1 MTNLSPGSGQPRFT
15 RERILSGLP
24 LLPGVLIAAL
34 LGWLMLRPTLDQLK
48 ASELRL
54 EALKQMQRKL
64 PVLKRQVADAEI
76 ALGEAEAQQALLVD
90 LIAGHDRIQTF
101 LALLDQL
108 SRDAGVEIQQYEPL
122 SPQTPPNPKAGSTS
136 KQKKSATDPTAAEP
150 TDPLMALGYRKSAVA
165 LRVVGSYG
173 ALRRFLQEMERLEVL
188 VESSDLNL
196 TAKERDGLAAQTEL
210 ALRLSF
216 YDRQPSSTPAAQPES
231 PAKELS

>member
-1 MTNLSPGSGQPRFT
+1 MTNLSPGSAQPWLT
-15 RERILSGLP
+15 RERLLVGLLLFPALSMAV
-24 LLPGVLIAAL
+24 LLW
-34 LGWLMLRPTLDQLK
+34 WLMLRPTLDQVNAL
-48 ASELRL
+48 ANRL
-54 EALKQMQRKL
+54 EQLQQMQRKL

-76 ALGEAEAQQALLVD
+76 AFGDAEAQQALLVD
-90 LIAGHDRIQTF
+90 LIAGRDRIQTF

-122 SPQTPPNPKAGSTS
+122 SAQTPPNSKSGSTS
-136 KQKKSATDPTAAEP
+136 KQKKPANQPP
-150 TDPLMALGYRKSAVA
+150 DPLMALGYRKSAVA

-173 ALRRFLQEMERLEVL
+173 ALHRFLQEMERLEVL

-196 TAKERDGLAAQTEL
+196 TATERNGVVSQTEL

-216 YDRQPSSTPAAQPES
+216 YDRQPPSAPTAQPES

>member
-1 MTNLSPGSGQPRFT
+1 VTNLSPDAAQPRIT
-15 RERILSGLP
+15 REHILRGLP
-24 LLPGVLIAAL
+24 LLPALLIASL

-48 ASELRL
+48 KSELRL
-54 EALKQMQRKL
+54 EELQQMQRKL

-76 ALGEAEAQQALLVD
+76 ALGDAEAQQDLLVD
-90 LIAGHDRIQTF
+90 LIAGRDRIQTF

-108 SRDAGVEIQQYEPL
+108 SRAAGVEIQQYEPL
-122 SPQTPPNPKAGSTS
+122 SPQTPPNPKAGSRS
-136 KQKKSATDPTAAEP
+136 KQKKPATDPTAAKS

-173 ALRRFLQEMERLEVL
+173 ALHRFLQEMERLEVL

-196 TAKERDGLAAQTEL
+196 TAKESDGLVAQTEL

-216 YDRQPSSTPAAQPES
+216 YDRQPPSAPTAQPES

>member
-1 MTNLSPGSGQPRFT
+1 MTNLSPGSAQPWLT
-15 RERILSGLP
+15 RERLLVGLLLFPALSMAV
-24 LLPGVLIAAL
+24 LLW
-34 LGWLMLRPTLDQLK
+34 WLMLRPTLDQVNAL
-48 ASELRL
+48 ANRL
-54 EALKQMQRKL
+54 EQLQQMQRKL

-76 ALGEAEAQQALLVD
+76 AFGDAEAQQALLVD
-90 LIAGHDRIQTF
+90 LIAGRDRIQTF

-122 SPQTPPNPKAGSTS
+122 SAQTPPNSKSGSTS
-136 KQKKSATDPTAAEP
+136 KQKKPAAQP
-150 TDPLMALGYRKSAVA
+150 PDPLMALGYRKSAVA

-173 ALRRFLQEMERLEVL
+173 ALHRFLQEMERLEVL

-196 TAKERDGLAAQTEL
+196 TATERNGVVSQTEL

-216 YDRQPSSTPAAQPES
+216 YDRQPPSAPTAQPES

>member
-1 MTNLSPGSGQPRFT
+1 VTNLSPGSAQPRFT
-15 RERILSGLP
+15 RERILRGLP
-24 LLPGVLIAAL
+24 LLPAVLVAAL
-34 LGWLMLRPTLDQLK
+34 LGWWMLRPTLDQLK
-48 ASELRL
+48 ALELRL
-54 EALKQMQRKL
+54 EELQQMQRKL

-76 ALGEAEAQQALLVD
+76 ALGDAEAQQALLVD
-90 LIAGHDRIQTF
+90 LIAGRARIQTF
-101 LALLDQL
+101 LALLDQV

-122 SPQTPPNPKAGSTS
+122 APQTPPNPKAGSRS
-136 KQKKSATDPTAAEP
+136 KQKKPATDPTAAKS

-173 ALRRFLQEMERLEVL
+173 ALHRFLQEMERLEVL

-196 TAKERDGLAAQTEL
+196 TAKESDGLVAQTEL

-216 YDRQPSSTPAAQPES
+216 YDRQPPSAPTAEPES

>member
-1 MTNLSPGSGQPRFT
+1 MTNLSPGSAQPWLT
-15 RERILSGLP
+15 RERLLVGLLLFPALSMAV
-24 LLPGVLIAAL
+24 LLW
-34 LGWLMLRPTLDQLK
+34 WLMLRPTLDQVNAL
-48 ASELRL
+48 ANRL
-54 EALKQMQRKL
+54 EQLQQMQRKL

-76 ALGEAEAQQALLVD
+76 AFGDAEAQQALLVD
-90 LIAGHDRIQTF
+90 LIAGRDRIQTF

-122 SPQTPPNPKAGSTS
+122 SAQTPPNSKSGSTS
-136 KQKKSATDPTAAEP
+136 KQKNPAAQP
-150 TDPLMALGYRKSAVA
+150 PDPLMALGYRKSAVA

-173 ALRRFLQEMERLEVL
+173 ALHRFLQEMERLEVL

-196 TAKERDGLAAQTEL
+196 TATERNGVVSQTEL

-216 YDRQPSSTPAAQPES
+216 YDRQPPSAPTAQPES

>member
-15 RERILSGLP
+15 RERILLALP
-24 LLPGVLIAAL
+24 LVPAVLIAVL
-34 LGWLMLRPTLDQLK
+34 LGWWMLRPTMDQVNAL
-48 ASELRL
+48 ANRL
-54 EALKQMQRKL
+54 EELQQMQRKL

-76 ALGEAEAQQALLVD
+76 ALGDAEAQQALLVD
-90 LIAGHDRIQTF
+90 LIAGRDRIQTF

-122 SPQTPPNPKAGSTS
+122 SAQTPPTPKAASAA
-136 KQKKSATDPTAAEP
+136 KQNKPAAEP

-173 ALRRFLQEMERLEVL
+173 SLHRFLQEMERLEVL
-188 VESSDLNL
+188 VETSDLNL
-196 TAKERDGLAAQTEL
+196 TAKERDGLVAQTEL

-216 YDRQPSSTPAAQPES
+216 YDRQPPSTPKAEPES
-231 PAKELS
+231 PPKELS

>member
-1 MTNLSPGSGQPRFT
+1 MAV
-15 RERILSGLP
+15 
-24 LLPGVLIAAL
+24 LLW
-34 LGWLMLRPTLDQLK
+34 WLMLRPTLDQVNAL
-48 ASELRL
+48 ANRL
-54 EALKQMQRKL
+54 EQLQQMQRKL

-76 ALGEAEAQQALLVD
+76 AFGDAEAQQALLVD
-90 LIAGHDRIQTF
+90 LIAGRDRIQTF

-173 ALRRFLQEMERLEVL
+173 ALHRFLQEMERLEVL

-196 TAKERDGLAAQTEL
+196 TATERNGVVSQTEL

-216 YDRQPSSTPAAQPES
+216 YDRQPPSAPTAQPES